1 MALQTSGA
9 ISLNE
14 IHIEAGGTS
23 VSGTSCTIN
32 DSDIRGLIGKASE
45 ATMSFNE
52 WYGASATS
60 PFQFD
65 TSSPAALNSAAFVMD
80 VVSNSANLVK
90 VATRLN
96 ITFNASNIGMTIDD
110 VRFSGNV
117 GGSVGLSSG
126 MSQGNVN
133 YSNTDDI
140 ASIQTRW
147 VLNNI
152 HIDFTNGGYDE
163 QILAYHLV
171 GTASETYGT
180 VRLGVSGD
188 NTSFDYTGSWVTV
201 TPTRF
206 GGSQS
211 NSQSHM
217 LQLQCDSNA
226 NELAKTVIKG
236 ATGGYIEF
244 QVRVNKTSGG
254 SSTFSYRR
262 TYTNTFDAIETA
274 SYLEVDD

>member
-1 MALQTSGA
+1 MALQSSGA

-23 VSGTSCTIN
+23 GTLCTIN
-32 DSDIRGLIGKASE
+32 DSDIRGLIGKASG

-65 TSSPAALNSAAFVMD
+65 TSSPATLNTSAFTMAVE
-80 VVSNSANLVK
+80 STSAGLVK

-110 VRFSGNV
+110 VRFSGNTA
-117 GGSVGLSSG
+117 GSVGVSSG
-126 MSQGNVN
+126 MSQANVN

-140 ASIQTRW
+140 SSIQARW

-163 QILAYHLV
+163 QVLAILLV
-171 GTASETYGT
+171 GTASESSGT
-180 VRLGVSGD
+180 VRLGASGD
-188 NTSFDYTGSWVTV
+188 STSFDYTGSWVTI

-217 LQLQCDSNA
+217 LQVQADSNA

-244 QVRVNKTSGG
+244 QVRVNKSSGA

-262 TYTNTFDAIETA
+262 NYTSSTTAIETS
-274 SYLEVDD
+274 SYLQADD

>member
-1 MALQTSGA
+1 MALQSSGA

-23 VSGTSCTIN
+23 GTLCTIN
-32 DSDIRGLIGKASE
+32 DSDIRGLIGKASG

-65 TSSPAALNSAAFVMD
+65 TSSPATLNTSAFTMAVE
-80 VVSNSANLVK
+80 STSAGLVK

-110 VRFSGNV
+110 VRFSGNTA
-117 GGSVGLSSG
+117 GSVGVSSG
-126 MSQGNVN
+126 MSQANVN

-140 ASIQTRW
+140 SSIQARW

-163 QILAYHLV
+163 QVLAILLV
-171 GTASETYGT
+171 GTASESSGT
-180 VRLGVSGD
+180 VRLGASGD
-188 NTSFDYTGSWVTV
+188 STSFDYTGNWVTI
-201 TPTRF
+201 TPSRF

-217 LQLQCDSNA
+217 LQVQADSNA

-244 QVRVNKTSGG
+244 QVRVNKSSGA

-262 TYTNTFDAIETA
+262 NYTSSTTAIETS
-274 SYLEVDD
+274 SYLQADD

>member
-1 MALQTSGA
+1 MALQSSGQ

-14 IHIEAGGTS
+14 IHIEAGGTT
-23 VSGTSCTIN
+23 GTEASIN
-32 DSDIRGLIGKASE
+32 DSDIRGLISKSSGA
-45 ATMSFNE
+45 AMNFAE

-65 TSSPAALNSAAFVMD
+65 TSSPATLNTSAFTID
-80 VVSNSANLVK
+80 VQSTSAGLVK

-110 VRFSGNV
+110 VRFSGDSA
-117 GGSVGLSSG
+117 GSVGVSSG
-126 MSQGNVN
+126 MSQANVN

-140 ASIQTRW
+140 SSIQTRW

-152 HIDFTNGGYDE
+152 NVDFNNGGYDE

-188 NTSFDYTGSWVTV
+188 NTSFDYTGNWITV

-217 LQLQCDSNA
+217 LQLQADSNA

-262 TYTNTFDAIETA
+262 TYTNSTTDKIETS
-274 SYLEVDD
+274 SYLEADD

>member
-14 IHIEAGGTS
+14 IHVEAGGTS
-23 VSGTSCTIN
+23 GTLCTIN

-65 TSSPAALNSAAFVMD
+65 TSSPATLNTSAFTMYVA
-80 VVSNSANLVK
+80 NISAGLAK
-90 VATRLN
+90 AATRLN

-110 VRFSGNV
+110 LRLSGNV
-117 GGSVGLSSG
+117 GESVNVSSG
-126 MSQGNVN
+126 MSQANVN

-140 ASIQTRW
+140 SSIQTRW

-152 HIDFTNGGYDE
+152 HIDFNNGGYDE

-171 GTASETYGT
+171 GTSSETYGT

-217 LQLQCDSNA
+217 LQLQADSNA
-226 NELAKTVIKG
+226 NEIARTIIKG

-244 QVRVNKTSGG
+244 QVRVNKSSGG

-262 TYTNTFDAIETA
+262 NYTNSTFDKVQTS

>member
-14 IHIEAGGTS
+14 IHVEAGGTS
-23 VSGTSCTIN
+23 GTLCTIN
-32 DSDIRGLIGKASE
+32 DSDIRGLIGKASG

-65 TSSPAALNSAAFVMD
+65 TSSPATLNTSAFTMAVE
-80 VVSNSANLVK
+80 STSAGLVK

-110 VRFSGNV
+110 VRFSGNTA
-117 GGSVGLSSG
+117 GSVGVSSG
-126 MSQGNVN
+126 MSQANVN

-140 ASIQTRW
+140 SSIQARW

-163 QILAYHLV
+163 QVLAILLV
-171 GTASETYGT
+171 GTASESSGT
-180 VRLGVSGD
+180 VRLGASGD
-188 NTSFDYTGSWVTV
+188 STSFDYTGSWVTI

-217 LQLQCDSNA
+217 LQVQADSNA

-244 QVRVNKTSGG
+244 QVRVNKSSGG

-262 TYTNTFDAIETA
+262 TYTSSVSDKINTGSF
-274 SYLEVDD
+274 LEVDD